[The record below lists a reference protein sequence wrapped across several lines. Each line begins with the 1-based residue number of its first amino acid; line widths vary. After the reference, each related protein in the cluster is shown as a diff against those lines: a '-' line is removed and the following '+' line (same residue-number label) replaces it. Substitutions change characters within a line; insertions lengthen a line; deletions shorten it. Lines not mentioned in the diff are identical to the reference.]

1 VQLNAVYK
9 CKTPSRT
16 DKHQALTRAR
26 DAFRH
31 RLIHVRCVLDKLMG
45 GHARH
50 LALVSSESI
59 ILVATHTSVNG
70 ITDRY
75 TFRLQPEL
83 QLFCLSV
90 SAVPLRV

>member
-1 VQLNAVYK
+1 MQLNAVYK
-9 CKTPSRT
+9 CKMPSRA
-16 DKHQALTRAR
+16 DEHQTLTRAR
-26 DAFRH
+26 DEFLH
-31 RLIHVRCVLDKLMG
+31 HPIHVRCVLDKPMG

-59 ILVATHTSVNG
+59 ILVATHTSLNG